1 MEFNKLDLS
10 FFSFLKKMGKKYF
23 DYRNK
28 NFELKQDKIWKK
40 KFINGDFEHYIDDNL
55 KIIMYEDSILS
66 KVIYYGFEKDE
77 IMFVQE
83 YLKKGDY
90 FLDIGSNIGLFS
102 LYASKIVGESGRV
115 FAFEPALKTYTR
127 LQKNIA
133 INNLNN
139 ITANRLGVSD
149 KKGTLQLNVSENGHD
164 AWNSF
169 AEIDSSYYS
178 GKESVEVVTIDD
190 YLKEFNV
197 DAKKI
202 KIMKVD
208 VEGWEVQV
216 LKGAADFLKN
226 YSPILMVE
234 FTEQNSLAAGHCC
247 HVLYDVAVNLGYKW
261 YTFDSKEKKLI
272 PSPKQLNYP
281 YENLF
286 AFK

>member
-10 FFSFLKKMGKKYF
+10 FFSFLKKMGKKYI